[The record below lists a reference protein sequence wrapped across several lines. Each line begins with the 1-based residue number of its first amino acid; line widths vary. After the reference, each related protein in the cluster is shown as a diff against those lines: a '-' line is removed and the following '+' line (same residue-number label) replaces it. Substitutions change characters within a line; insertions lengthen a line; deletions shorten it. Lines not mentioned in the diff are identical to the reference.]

1 MRRALIALVALA
13 ACAAPAPQTLEGR
26 QLDGTYWVLRD
37 PDLHPQT
44 APTLRFVGAR
54 ADGFAGCN
62 RWSARITQ
70 ANGGLRFE
78 DISATEMACPGR
90 AMEVERQFLERL
102 PQVRAAEYDASLMAL
117 RLTGTEAEELFRFE
131 AWQPPAQ
138 RAR

>member
-1 MRRALIALVALA
+1 MRRALIALLALA

-37 PDLHPQT
+37 PNLHPQT

-78 DISATEMACPGR
+78 DISATEMACP
-90 AMEVERQFLERL
+90 
-102 PQVRAAEYDASLMAL
+102 AARWRSSANSWSDCH
-117 RLTGTEAEELFRFE
+117 RC
-131 AWQPPAQ
+131 
-138 RAR
+138 ARPNTTHR